1 MQPRPG
7 DVEALGYGSV
17 CLYVFPTLASL
28 LIPKWFPLLEMVG
41 TTLASPIAQIKT
53 AAPRRL
59 PFMNGCS
66 LIKQLAPL
74 AIVCARWRR
83 GSLSAAFLASV
94 GGPRRPGT
102 AQILASPR

>member
-41 TTLASPIAQIKT
+41 TTLASPIAQIKP

-59 PFMNGCS
+59 
-66 LIKQLAPL
+66 
-74 AIVCARWRR
+74 R
-83 GSLSAAFLASV
+83 
-94 GGPRRPGT
+94 
-102 AQILASPR
+102 

>member
-59 PFMNGCS
+59 QWKSSS
-66 LIKQLAPL
+66 LHLNDLIL
-74 AIVCARWRR
+74 IGVRR
-83 GSLSAAFLASV
+83 Y
-94 GGPRRPGT
+94 R
-102 AQILASPR
+102 QD

>member
-7 DVEALGYGSV
+7 DVETLGYGSG

-28 LIPKWFPLLEMVG
+28 LIPKWFPLLKMVG

-59 PFMNGCS
+59 HYVDIDITEGIS
-66 LIKQLAPL
+66 SSQAPI
-74 AIVCARWRR
+74 A
-83 GSLSAAFLASV
+83 GAS
-94 GGPRRPGT
+94 GPQRCIR
-102 AQILASPR
+102 